1 MMRKTLSKVDLDK
14 IVDYVARVRALVK
27 TAANAW
33 IDVGVAF
40 ADAKKDLRKLAY
52 ERFVNDAGFT
62 QAVAD
67 KLVCIGKCT
76 ALRSERAKKFIGF
89 IDGWTTL
96 YEVTKLDPVQV
107 DHLWEAFEQDPN
119 LRLSRAVVQNI
130 AQGTPI
136 QDRVI
141 VLGLVEVSESKL
153 KGMTPSQ
160 IALVKSR
167 LDEIHRLID
176 NAPAG
181 IKFAERKQ
189 NIKLL
194 ANVQAANQTM
204 QIVNTAA

>member
-1 MMRKTLSKVDLDK
+1 METNISSSEQRDVQE
-14 IVDYVARVRALVK
+14 RVERVTSLVK
-27 TAANAW
+27 DSAVAW
-33 IDVGVAF
+33 IQIGVEF
-40 ADAKKDLRKLAY
+40 ADAKDGLSVLAFD
-52 ERFVNDAGFT
+52 RFLNDSGFT
-62 QAVAD
+62 RAVGD

-76 ALRSERAKKFIGF
+76 ALRSERAKQFVGF

-96 YEVTKLDPVQV
+96 YEVTKLGPVQV
-107 DHLWEAFEQDPN
+107 DRLWDALEQDAN

-130 AQGTPI
+130 ARGSPL
-136 QDRVI
+136 QDRII

-153 KGMTPSQ
+153 KGMTSSQ